1 MSAEHTSEH
10 GSGLSATDIF
20 VGLLGAGTIAGV
32 VWSVVF
38 GLFAGAAFGLE
49 YFQVQ
54 LPQIAAD
61 GLHIASQVL
70 PWLAAIP
77 AAWFGY
83 QFIIRLP

>member
-1 MSAEHTSEH
+1 MTGHTTEHV
-10 GSGLSATDIF
+10 SGPKAMDVF
-20 VGLLGAGTIAGV
+20 VGLLGAATIAGV

-38 GLFAGAAFGLE
+38 GLFAGAAYGLE

-54 LPQIAAD
+54 LPQLATD
-61 GLHIASQVL
+61 GLQAASQLL

>member
-1 MSAEHTSEH
+1 MAEHTTEH
-10 GSGLSATDIF
+10 GSGLEATDIF

-54 LPQIAAD
+54 LPQLAAD
-61 GLHIASQVL
+61 GLHVASQVL

>member
-1 MSAEHTSEH
+1 MAEHTSEH
-10 GSGLSATDIF
+10 GSGLEAADIF

-54 LPQIAAD
+54 LPQLAAD
-61 GLHIASQVL
+61 GLHVASQVL